1 MNNKIK
7 AAVLGCTGYTGLEL
21 VNILNNHP
29 NVILSFLGSQSHSG
43 EYINKFDKRLKN
55 DSLPKLNLFNNI
67 TDFFIWAIIL
77 SALMSWLIGF
87 NIVNINTKIVYI
99 IADFLN
105 RLTEPFLSPIRRI
118 LPNLGGIDLSPVVLI
133 LLLIFVKDLVN
144 NNYYDFINK
153 LN

>member
-1 MNNKIK
+1 ML
-7 AAVLGCTGYTGLEL
+7 AA
-21 VNILNNHP
+21 
-29 NVILSFLGSQSHSG
+29 
-43 EYINKFDKRLKN
+43 
-55 DSLPKLNLFNNI
+55 LNLFNTI
-67 TDFFIWAIIL
+67 FGFFIWTIIL

-87 NIVNINTKIVYI
+87 NIVNINNKLIYI

-118 LPNLGGIDLSPVVLI
+118 LPYLGGIDLSPVILI
-133 LLLIFVKDLVN
+133 LLLIFLKDLVN

>member
-1 MNNKIK
+1 ML
-7 AAVLGCTGYTGLEL
+7 AA
-21 VNILNNHP
+21 
-29 NVILSFLGSQSHSG
+29 
-43 EYINKFDKRLKN
+43 
-55 DSLPKLNLFNNI
+55 LNLFNTI
-67 TDFFIWAIIL
+67 VDFFNWTIIL

-87 NIVNINTKIVYI
+87 NIVNVNNKLIYI

-118 LPNLGGIDLSPVVLI
+118 LPYLGGIDLSPVILI
-133 LLLIFVKDLVN
+133 LLLIFLKDLVN

>member
-1 MNNKIK
+1 ML
-7 AAVLGCTGYTGLEL
+7 AA
-21 VNILNNHP
+21 
-29 NVILSFLGSQSHSG
+29 
-43 EYINKFDKRLKN
+43 
-55 DSLPKLNLFNNI
+55 LNLFNNI
-67 TDFFIWAIIL
+67 IDFFIWAIIL

-105 RLTEPFLSPIRRI
+105 RLTEPFLRPIRRI
-118 LPNLGGIDLSPVVLI
+118 LPYLGGIDLSPVILI
-133 LLLIFVKDLVN
+133 LLLIFLKDLIN